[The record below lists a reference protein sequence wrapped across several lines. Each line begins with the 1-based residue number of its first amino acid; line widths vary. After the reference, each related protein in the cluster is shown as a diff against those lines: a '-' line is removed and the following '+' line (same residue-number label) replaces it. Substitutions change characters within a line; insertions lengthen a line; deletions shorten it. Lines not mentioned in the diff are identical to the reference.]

1 MKKMLTLFCAMGLA
15 TASVPLM
22 SVSAANLIQSDFE
35 SSLDSWSGRGSASVA
50 LSSTAAQSGSQ
61 SAAVTGRTETWN
73 GISHDLGSSFSAG
86 KTYSF
91 SAMVMHNSSSTVH
104 FKFSLQYSSG
114 MGTSYDSIVEAD
126 VSAGKW
132 TKLEN
137 TSFTIPSGASSMS
150 VYIETED
157 STCDFF
163 VDDIVIT
170 DGTGSSTP
178 SGGGNT
184 KGNGI
189 KGDVN
194 LSGKTDNSD
203 ASALQSYLLGKN
215 ATINLENADMDGNG
229 KLNAIDLSLLKT
241 YILNPPAEP
250 DEPETGNHA
259 TPTEYMSKVRAA
271 MTQNV
276 PSNVQQGDGGKTSHI
291 SYFSKKANKNK
302 GAYVWLPPNYDANKK
317 YPVLY
322 MNHGIMGDESS
333 MLNGFAVREMATNL
347 IKSGDAEPMIIVFTM
362 MYTNP
367 AKDNCSGITAQETP
381 YYDDFLYDLTE
392 SLMPYIES
400 NYPVKTGREN
410 TAIAGFSMGGRESL
424 YITISRPDL
433 FGYMAASS
441 PAPGVVPGVDMF
453 MTHPGNMSESEFKI
467 PSDKLPY
474 LVMIGGGTNDG
485 VVGTFPEQY
494 HNLFTKNGTDHI
506 WMSVAGGGHDGSVGI
521 PLFYN
526 FFKAVFK
533 A

>member
-1 MKKMLTLFCAMGLA
+1 MKKHLAVLFAMCLA
-15 TASVPLM
+15 ASSVPF
-22 SVSAANLIQSDFE
+22 SASAAELIHSDFE
-35 SSLDSWSGRGSASVA
+35 GSLDSWNGRGSASVS
-50 LSSTAAQSGSQ
+50 LSSAAAQSGSQ
-61 SAAVTGRTETWN
+61 SAAVTGRTNSWN

-91 SAMVMHNSSSTVH
+91 SAMVMHQSSSTTH
-104 FKFSLQYSSG
+104 FKLSLQYNSG
-114 MGTSYDSIVEAD
+114 MGTSYDSIAEAD
-126 VSAGKW
+126 VSSGKW

-150 VYIETED
+150 VYIETD
-157 STCDFF
+157 SSTCDFYA
-163 VDDIVIT
+163 DDIVIT
-170 DGTGSSTP
+170 DGSGNSS
-178 SGGGNT
+178 SDSDSSQS
-184 KGNGI
+184 NGI

-194 LSGKTDNSD
+194 LSGKTDAQD
-203 ASALQSYLLGKN
+203 AAALQSYLLGKSTN
-215 ATINLENADMDGNG
+215 ANFKNADMDGNG
-229 KLNAIDLSLLKT
+229 KINAIDLSLLKN
-241 YILNPPAEP
+241 YILNPP
-250 DEPETGNHA
+250 PEEQNQDSGNHA
-259 TPTEYMSKVRAA
+259 SPTEYMSKVRSS

-276 PSNVQQGDGGKTSHI
+276 PYNVQQGDSGKTEHI

-302 GAYVWLPPNYDANKK
+302 GAYIWFPPNYDSSKK

-333 MLNGFAVREMATNL
+333 MLNGFAVREMASNL
-347 IKSGDAEPMIIVFTM
+347 IKSGDAVPMIIVFTY

-367 AKDNCSGITAQETP
+367 YKDTCSGITAQETP
-381 YYDDFLYDLTE
+381 YYDDFLPDLTE

-400 NYPVKTGREN
+400 KYPVKTGRDH

-441 PAPGVVPGVDMF
+441 PAPGVVPGVDMY
-453 MTHPGNMSESEFKI
+453 MTHKGNMSESEFKI
-467 PSDKLPY
+467 PSDKMPY
-474 LVMIGGGTNDG
+474 LLMIGGGTNDS
-485 VVGTFPEQY
+485 VVGNFPEQY
-494 HNLFTKNGTDHI
+494 HNLFSKNGTDHI
-506 WMSVAGGGHDGSVGI
+506 WMSVQGGGHDGSVGI